1 MYTKKTKR
9 GSSEKST
16 LSNQLITARNL
27 RLKIK
32 QLVEKENFFELEPV
46 EVLKVYPTGSADD
59 KGYID
64 YGRIVGRYVVSE
76 QGLPFEECKDFFPLD
91 TNVLQYPLEG
101 EVVVGFEFN
110 KERYYFATL
119 NRKQNDW
126 NLYKYDFDTNGADLI
141 LNDSNDSWID
151 RDPFVR
157 WKPTYEKRERLFLTD
172 NELSNIE
179 KLPKSIV
186 ISIGFC
192 ALFSIYLFFDPE
204 IILNIIRLTGI
215 VIWKI

>member
-46 EVLKVYPTGSADD
+46 EVLKVYPTGSSDD

-110 KERYYFATL
+110 KERYYFTFKTFSSCFLTFCSFSSATL
-119 NRKQNDW
+119 EVS
-126 NLYKYDFDTNGADLI
+126 TVDL
-141 LNDSNDSWID
+141 LLPHHC
-151 RDPFVR
+151 RPFCSMKKDLHPAR
-157 WKPTYEKRERLFLTD
+157 SEP
-172 NELSNIE
+172 I
-179 KLPKSIV
+179 
-186 ISIGFC
+186 
-192 ALFSIYLFFDPE
+192 
-204 IILNIIRLTGI
+204 
-215 VIWKI
+215 